1 MNQALN
7 PQNEEGL
14 AAYWPMNE
22 GEGDI
27 IHDLSGNG
35 NNGYIYGAEWYPN
48 NTVHAIFNTN
58 NVWIDSLYKGF
69 ASNKVDASLS
79 TGENLSYSW
88 TVGEDTLNEG
98 INPTIKLPTG
108 SQYLVLTVRNDSGA
122 VSKDSSLISVYAAKL
137 YTNGAIYS
145 AISELNDNTFFI
157 SSADDRVYQ
166 FDSLGHVQWTFLTG
180 GNIQSTVTVSDGN
193 NIFATSSDT
202 RLYSFNYLG
211 EPNWD
216 IAMGGVVV
224 SSPTFYKNSEIL
236 VGLTTGRLFALSYD
250 GKIKWSFQT
259 GNELVASP
267 VISNKGKI
275 YFGSKDKKMYAVSV
289 EGDSLWSY
297 ITSDEI
303 VGSPAIFVNQSV
315 IIGSKDGALY
325 KIDEDGNFKW
335 KFNTNGGI
343 YSAPV
348 IGENGQIF
356 IGSSDGYFYS
366 ISKSG
371 DLIWKYNTN
380 ASIKS
385 TASISPDGNSIYVGN
400 DHGYIFAFSPDGLL
414 KWYLKTDAPVS
425 APTLVTKNN
434 LLLASTNYGSVYIM
448 KLSTNTLNKN
458 SSNISLEWPTYLGN
472 NQRTGDQQTI
482 VTGIKKN
489 EKVINHFKLMQNY
502 PNPFNPATMISFSLL
517 KESNVK
523 ITIFNV
529 LGQMIKE
536 FDLNVNPEGFHQF
549 EWNASNV
556 ASGIY
561 FYSIHANPTDGSN
574 EFNAVKKMILLK

>member
-1 MNQALN
+1 
-7 PQNEEGL
+7 
-14 AAYWPMNE
+14 
-22 GEGDI
+22 
-27 IHDLSGNG
+27 
-35 NNGYIYGAEWYPN
+35 
-48 NTVHAIFNTN
+48 
-58 NVWIDSLYKGF
+58 
-69 ASNKVDASLS
+69 
-79 TGENLSYSW
+79 
-88 TVGEDTLNEG
+88 
-98 INPTIKLPTG
+98 
-108 SQYLVLTVRNDSGA
+108 
-122 VSKDSSLISVYAAKL
+122 
-137 YTNGAIYS
+137 
-145 AISELNDNTFFI
+145 
-157 SSADDRVYQ
+157 
-166 FDSLGHVQWTFLTG
+166 
-180 GNIQSTVTVSDGN
+180 
-193 NIFATSSDT
+193 
-202 RLYSFNYLG
+202 
-211 EPNWD
+211 
-216 IAMGGVVV
+216 MGGVVV

-448 KLSTNTLNKN
+448 KLNINTLDKN
-458 SSNISLEWPTYLGN
+458 SSNINLEWPTYLGN
-472 NQRTGDQQTI
+472 NQRTGDQQTV

-529 LGQMIKE
+529 LGQMVKE
-536 FDLNVNPEGFHQF
+536 FDLNVNSEGFHQF